1 MKAVSSVVLS
11 ESVTLSVNGEFAVCN
26 SICDTTDNCAKI
38 GVSTIVFARKKKNQK
53 FVRKIEFLFGLVSK
67 NSSCQALMSK
77 QLFQTS

>member
-38 GVSTIVFARKKKNQK
+38 GVSTIVFAKKKIQK

>member
-38 GVSTIVFARKKKNQK
+38 GVSTIVFAKRKIQK